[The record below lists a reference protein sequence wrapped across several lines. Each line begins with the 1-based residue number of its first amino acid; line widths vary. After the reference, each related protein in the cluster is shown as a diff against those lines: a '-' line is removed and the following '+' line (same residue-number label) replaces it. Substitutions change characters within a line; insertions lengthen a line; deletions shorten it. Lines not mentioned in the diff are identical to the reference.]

1 MNKELFQELYGG
13 HSRKVF
19 AYLLGRTT
27 NKEAAADL
35 LQDTFLRVWNRIETV
50 RGIPEDQQLHWIF
63 AIASNLVKD
72 HYRKSTFRKKTDETI
87 RAEQIQP
94 TGDLSQWLVGREQF
108 RELEA
113 AINELPEELRCIL
126 LMKVIGGMNSF
137 QISDTLNIPAG
148 TVRYRIAQ
156 ARRLIANQL
165 QMLPAQ
171 DQIERRKPN
180 G

>member
-1 MNKELFQELYGG
+1 MNKALFQELYAG

-27 NKEAAADL
+27 NKDTAADL
-35 LQDTFLRVWNRIETV
+35 LQDTFLRVWNRIDTA
-50 RGIPEDQQLHWIF
+50 GHIHEDERLHWIF
-63 AIASNLVKD
+63 SIASNLVKD
-72 HYRKSTFRKKTDETI
+72 YYRKSATRKKADERI
-87 RAEQIQP
+87 RAERAE
-94 TGDLSQWLVGREQF
+94 TAGDLSQWLAGKERF
-108 RELEA
+108 SELEA

-137 QISDTLNIPAG
+137 QIGDSLNVPAG

-156 ARRLIANQL
+156 ARRLLADKLHI
-165 QMLPAQ
+165 LPAEERV
-171 DQIERRKPN
+171 ERRKPN